1 VDEKMANTPKKIFSD
16 IDLDFTPNP
25 FTKDISIKY
34 DEDSVKRSIRNLIL
48 TGKNER
54 LFQPE
59 IYSGIKELLFQNFG
73 SVQIVTLQSRL
84 EEMLIISEPR
94 ITEVSVEVVEN
105 VLDQVLEIDISFSV
119 RGVPDLQRLT
129 LEIERVR

>member
-1 VDEKMANTPKKIFSD
+1 MANTPKKIFSD

>member
-1 VDEKMANTPKKIFSD
+1 MANTPKKIFSD

-73 SVQIVTLQSRL
+73 SVQIVTLRSRL

-105 VLDQVLEIDISFSV
+105 ILDQVLEIDISFSV